1 MLQSS
6 CVLGYFGNYSTLEV
20 YTSVTCVCFVAVD
33 RIPAIGK
40 NLTFYSKESHSLKMI
55 RFTEMTD
62 RNPLLKA
69 PGFGFLTVKFSL

>member
-1 MLQSS
+1 
-6 CVLGYFGNYSTLEV
+6 
-20 YTSVTCVCFVAVD
+20 VAVD